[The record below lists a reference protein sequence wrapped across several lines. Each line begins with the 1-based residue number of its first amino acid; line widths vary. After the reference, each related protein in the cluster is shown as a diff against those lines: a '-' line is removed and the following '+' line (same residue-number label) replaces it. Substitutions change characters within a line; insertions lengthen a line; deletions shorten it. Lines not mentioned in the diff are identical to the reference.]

1 MGSAG
6 LNMKILVLNSGSSS
20 LKFVLFKMSGE
31 QVLISGTI
39 DRIGISQSTVSFQE
53 SDKQPEVILGNIPD
67 HGAALDTL
75 FQVLTTGPV
84 SDLMDIPSIAH
95 RVAHGGKFRESVV
108 ITPEVPGP
116 DSVNEPLF
124 PASSPCNDIGN
135 SGMFGENATRRTR
148 GCL

>member
-1 MGSAG
+1 
-6 LNMKILVLNSGSSS
+6 MKKAFQHVGIYGFGRVEYEDFGAQQWQFS

-108 ITPEVPGP
+108 ITPE
-116 DSVNEPLF
+116 
-124 PASSPCNDIGN
+124 A
-135 SGMFGENATRRTR
+135 RTR
-148 GCL
+148 FGQ